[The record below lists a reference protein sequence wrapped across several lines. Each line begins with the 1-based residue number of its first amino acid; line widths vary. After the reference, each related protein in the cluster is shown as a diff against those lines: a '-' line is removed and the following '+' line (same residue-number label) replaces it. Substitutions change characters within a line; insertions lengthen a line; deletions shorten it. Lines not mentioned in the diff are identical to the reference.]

1 MAWQESPFDQHNY
14 EHVVLCLK
22 LSLPF
27 PSIGRS
33 GCINPEWRQGSIL
46 WRRSQ
51 LTEDIIVLKDLSKI
65 YGNGVEVRALDGV
78 SVNIKAGEF
87 VAIVGPSGSGK
98 STLLN
103 MIGLLDTPSSGQI
116 FLKGIDVSRASPEE
130 RARLRNQELGFVFQY
145 HHLIPEFSAQEN
157 VMMPML
163 IARKDKIAARNRA
176 LELLTA
182 VGLADRKDSRPNQ
195 LSGGQ
200 NQRVAVARALANGPS
215 IVIGDELTGNLDT
228 KTSDLIYNLL
238 RDLNRKI
245 NQTFILVTHDL
256 TLAEKTDRI
265 LRIVDGKIVCEMR
278 RRNGGFVEI
287 ESCDLV
293 EDGR

>member
-1 MAWQESPFDQHNY
+1 MLRDS
-14 EHVVLCLK
+14 LCCA
-22 LSLPF
+22 F
-27 PSIGRS
+27 HQQMGFIT
-33 GCINPEWRQGSIL
+33 PEWRQGSIL

-103 MIGLLDTPSSGQI
+103 IIGLLDTPSSGQI

-145 HHLIPEFSAQEN
+145 HHLIPEFSALEN

-163 IARKDKIAARNRA
+163 IARKDRIVARDRA

-182 VGLADRKDSRPNQ
+182 VGLADRRDSRPNQ

-245 NQTFILVTHDL
+245 NQTFILVTHDM

-278 RRNGGFVEI
+278 RRNGGFVEVG
-287 ESCDLV
+287 SCDLV
-293 EDGR
+293 EDGDQGRQD

>member
-1 MAWQESPFDQHNY
+1 MSD
-14 EHVVLCLK
+14 
-22 LSLPF
+22 
-27 PSIGRS
+27 
-33 GCINPEWRQGSIL
+33 
-46 WRRSQ
+46 
-51 LTEDIIVLKDLSKI
+51 DIIVLKDLSKI

-78 SVNIKAGEF
+78 SVSIKAGEF

-103 MIGLLDTPSSGQI
+103 MIGLLDTPSIGQI

-145 HHLIPEFSAQEN
+145 HHLIPEFSALEN

-163 IARKDKIAARNRA
+163 IAKKEQGSSAREGSWNSCLRWA
-176 LELLTA
+176 WPI
-182 VGLADRKDSRPNQ
+182 GRQNRPNQ

-228 KTSDLIYNLL
+228 KSSDLIYNLL
-238 RDLNRKI
+238 RELNRKI
-245 NQTFILVTHDL
+245 NQTFILVTHDM

-265 LRIVDGKIVCEMR
+265 LRIVDGKIVCELR
-278 RRNGGFVEI
+278 RKR
-287 ESCDLV
+287 
-293 EDGR
+293 

>member
-1 MAWQESPFDQHNY
+1 MN
-14 EHVVLCLK
+14 
-22 LSLPF
+22 
-27 PSIGRS
+27 
-33 GCINPEWRQGSIL
+33 
-46 WRRSQ
+46 
-51 LTEDIIVLKDLSKI
+51 EDIIVLKDLSKI

-98 STLLN
+98 STPLN

-116 FLKGIDVSRASPEE
+116 FLKGIDVSRASPEV

-145 HHLIPEFSAQEN
+145 HHLIPEFSALEN

-163 IARKDKIAARNRA
+163 IARKDRIVARDRA
-176 LELLTA
+176 MELLTA
-182 VGLADRKDSRPNQ
+182 VGLADRKESRPNQ

-245 NQTFILVTHDL
+245 NQTFILVTHDM

-278 RRNGGFVEI
+278 RKDDGFVEVDI
-287 ESCDLV
+287 CEMG
-293 EDGR
+293 EDGDQGRQD

>member
-1 MAWQESPFDQHNY
+1 VSD
-14 EHVVLCLK
+14 
-22 LSLPF
+22 
-27 PSIGRS
+27 
-33 GCINPEWRQGSIL
+33 
-46 WRRSQ
+46 
-51 LTEDIIVLKDLSKI
+51 DIVALKDLSKI

-78 SVNIKAGEF
+78 SVKIKAGEF

-116 FLKGIDVSRASPEE
+116 FLKGIDVSLASPEE

-145 HHLIPEFSAQEN
+145 HHLIPEFSALEN
-157 VMMPML
+157 VMMPIL
-163 IARKDKIAARNRA
+163 IAKKSREAAKERA

-182 VGLADRKDSRPNQ
+182 VGLADRRDSRPNQ

-228 KTSDLIYNLL
+228 KTSDLIYKLL
-238 RDLNRKI
+238 RELNRKI
-245 NQTFILVTHDL
+245 NQTFILVTHDMA
-256 TLAEKTDRI
+256 LAEKTDRI
-265 LRIVDGKIVCEMR
+265 LRIVDGKLVCELR
-278 RRNGGFVEI
+278 RKGDGFVTS
-287 ESCDLV
+287 ESCDLG
-293 EDGR
+293 EDDGKIKRA